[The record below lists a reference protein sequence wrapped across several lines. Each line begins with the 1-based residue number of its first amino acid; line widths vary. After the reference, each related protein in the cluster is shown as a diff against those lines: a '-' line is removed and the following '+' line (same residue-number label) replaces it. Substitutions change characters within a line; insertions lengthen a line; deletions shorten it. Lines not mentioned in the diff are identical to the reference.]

1 MTSSQLMQICAWF
14 KWSGLWKWYEKLVT
28 LHVTRRYRLLCY
40 YLKSLYFNNQYQVIV
55 VQWEE
60 GSSAHLKK
68 GLYESPLLLMKA
80 LLSCCKRSLIIRT
93 CNALTWKR
101 DKIIKVSRTLFG
113 WTFKKNFY
121 NRNRGTSHHLTDLC
135 SVIVAWFAKHFLP
148 ACKELNILRGL
159 HWFTNCCFCCLL
171 DHDRVSVPQW

>member
-1 MTSSQLMQICAWF
+1 MSRILLNTVYILSGLTPSQLLLYFNSLFKFYLLRERCLKTLIKKTPLIKNGQVPSMTSSQLMQICAWF
-14 KWSGLWKWYEKLVT
+14 KWSGLWKWFEKLVT
-28 LHVTRRYRLLCY
+28 LHVPKRYQLLCY

-113 WTFKKNFY
+113 WTLKK
-121 NRNRGTSHHLTDLC
+121 T
-135 SVIVAWFAKHFLP
+135 FL
-148 ACKELNILRGL
+148 
-159 HWFTNCCFCCLL
+159 
-171 DHDRVSVPQW
+171 Q